1 MIFYTKLAGVTFSN
15 ENGNTENRQSI
26 IRQLYH
32 QGLLDDGTELYLK
45 PEPNN
50 PYDDHAVA
58 VFAKDG
64 RQLGYL
70 PQRISYQVF
79 GDMAKGKK
87 YRAFVSCVTGGEA
100 GNAYGINV
108 RIEYGV

>member
-15 ENGNTENRQSI
+15 ENGNTENRQFI
-26 IRQLYH
+26 IRQLYRR
-32 QGLLDDGTELYLK
+32 GLLDDGTELSLR

-58 VFAKDG
+58 VFAKDC

>member
-26 IRQLYH
+26 IRQLH
-32 QGLLDDGTELYLK
+32 RRGLLDDGTELSLR

-58 VFAKDG
+58 VFAQDG

-70 PQRISYQVF
+70 PQTISYQVF

>member
-1 MIFYTKLAGVTFSN
+1 MTFYTKLAGVTFCN
-15 ENGNTENRQSI
+15 ENGNTENRQFI
-26 IRQLYH
+26 IRQLYRR
-32 QGLLDDGTELYLK
+32 GLLDDGTELSLG

-58 VFAKDG
+58 VFAQDG

-70 PQRISYQVF
+70 PQRISYQIF

-100 GNAYGINV
+100 GNAYGINI

>member
-1 MIFYTKLAGVTFSN
+1 MTFYTKLTGVTFCN

-26 IRQLYH
+26 IRQLYRR
-32 QGLLDDGTELYLK
+32 GLLDDGTELSLR

-58 VFAKDG
+58 VFAQDG

-70 PQRISYQVF
+70 PQRTSYQVF
-79 GDMAKGKK
+79 CDMAKGKK

-100 GNAYGINV
+100 GNAYGINI